1 MCIYIYTQ
9 ARPKKVPD
17 TLTYGL
23 LNAVAIGDL
32 THLDVNFLALTAAAS
47 YRTIRRAHRHGM
59 KVYAWTTE
67 VVSTRL

>member
-1 MCIYIYTQ
+1 M
-9 ARPKKVPD
+9 
-17 TLTYGL
+17 TYGL

-67 VVSTRL
+67 VVSMRL